1 MTKPELTSDQKKA
14 RIQKLI
20 AGFER
25 HCAAMGHEW
34 EPSIF
39 GGHYCRACGAASFAP
54 KAVA

>member
-1 MTKPELTSDQKKA
+1 MTKPELTPDQKKA

-20 AGFER
+20 AGFEAR
-25 HCAAMGHEW
+25 CAAQGHEW

-39 GGHYCRACGAASFAP
+39 GGHYSRACGAGSHEP

>member
-1 MTKPELTSDQKKA
+1 MTKLETPDETKA
-14 RIQKLI
+14 RIRKLI

-54 KAVA
+54 KAAA